1 MPTEATVDQGID
13 LLSPVWARYTSIV
26 ADHAQGCYI
35 YAEDGRRYLD
45 FSSGIGVTNTGHCH
59 PRVVAAAQ
67 EQVARLI
74 HGQANIVYHK
84 PMLRLAEKLAA
95 ITPAG
100 VDRYFFTNS
109 GAEAIEAAIKLARY
123 ATGRSA
129 IVTFEGGFHGRTIG
143 ALSLTSS
150 KAKYKA
156 HMGPYMSGVY
166 TTPYPYCYR
175 CQHRARVDAQ
185 SATHG
190 AGVADRL
197 SGGPAGAG
205 AGAGAGAC
213 CQAGLPALRTLLGT
227 QIYPDDVAAILVEP
241 ILGEGGYVAPPDGF
255 LRDLRALCDEHGIL
269 LIMDEVQTGFGRTGA
284 MFALEHEGVTPDI
297 MVMAKGLASGFP
309 LSAIAARPAIMD
321 RWTPG
326 VHGGTYGGNA
336 VACAAAAAT
345 IDVLLEEDLPGAAR
359 RQGEALIA
367 GLRRLQ
373 GRYPFIG
380 DVRGRGLMVAAEVVT
395 PDGAPDGA
403 RVRALLKA
411 CEERGLIL
419 LNCGPWDQVVRF
431 IPPLI
436 ASAGQIEDALGIVAQ
451 ALEAVA

>member
-1 MPTEATVDQGID
+1 MTFQGQASLNECGEREIKMLIQEQETVDEGIG
-13 LLSPVWARYTSIV
+13 LLSPVWARYTRIV
-26 ADHAQGCYI
+26 AERAEGCYI

-84 PMLRLAEKLAA
+84 PMLRLAERLAA
-95 ITPAG
+95 VTPPE
-100 VDRYFFTNS
+100 VDRFFFSNS

-175 CQHRARVDAQ
+175 CPVRRAG
-185 SATHG
+185 G
-190 AGVADRL
+190 AR
-197 SGGPAGAG
+197 GGDGG
-205 AGAGAGAC
+205 C
-213 CQAGLPALRTLLGT
+213 CQAGLPALRALLAT
-227 QIYPDDVAAILVEP
+227 EVYPDDVAAILVEP
-241 ILGEGGYVAPPDGF
+241 ILGEGGYVVPPDGF
-255 LRDLRALCDEHGIL
+255 LADLRALCDEFGML
-269 LIMDEVQTGFGRTGA
+269 LIVDEVQTGFGRTGA
-284 MFALEHEGVTPDI
+284 MFALEASGVVPDI

-309 LSAIAARPAIMD
+309 LSGIAARPEIMD

-336 VACAAAAAT
+336 VACAAACAT
-345 IDVLLEEDLPGAAR
+345 LDVLREEDLPGNAR
-359 RQGEALIA
+359 AQGVRLLA
-367 GLRRLQ
+367 GLRDLQ
-373 GRYPFIG
+373 ARYPGID
-380 DVRGRGLMVAAEVVT
+380 DVRGRGLMVAAEFAT
-395 PDGAPDGA
+395 ADGAPDTA
-403 RVRALLKA
+403 RVRGLLRA
-411 CEERGLIL
+411 CEERGLIV

-436 ASAGQIEDALGIVAQ
+436 VTAEQIDEALAIFAAALDAV
-451 ALEAVA
+451 